1 LPAPCFKGHEE
12 VEVLRSWEVE
22 LFGRK
27 IVVEHGKV
35 AKQAHGSVLLRMG
48 ESAVLATATMSD
60 NAVQGI
66 DFVPF
71 TVEFQEKFY
80 AAGKI
85 PGGFIKREGKPS
97 ESAILSARLIDRPI
111 RPLFPKKFR
120 NEVQAVVMVLS
131 ADPDNPPD
139 VMGITATSLALNIS
153 KIPFEGIVAGVRV
166 GYVDGSFVVFPTE
179 EQLGESKLDIVVA
192 GTKDAITM
200 VEGEASEIS
209 EDEMVKALMV
219 AHDAIKR
226 IVEFEEKIILEFQVE
241 KYLPEYPEPP
251 EGMVE
256 KFIEMVDLEELEKR
270 MLVKE
275 KHARKEA
282 LNSYRDELIEKFFA
296 EVWSVE
302 EGQDQEELTAFL
314 KEAYEDLVKEK
325 MRKMI
330 VEKGIRM
337 DGRKPDEIRPITCEV
352 GLLPRT
358 HGSALFTR
366 GETQSL
372 GIVTLGAPMD
382 EQIIDTLLEEGTKR
396 FMLHYNFPPFST
408 GEVKPLRGPSRR
420 EIGHG
425 HLAERALKAVI
436 PSEDDFPYTIR
447 VVSEILESNGS
458 SSMATVCS
466 GSMALMDAGVPIKK
480 HVAGVAMGLIIEA
493 DKAVILTDILGNE
506 DHYGDMDFKVAGTR
520 DGITAFQ
527 MDCKVSG
534 VSEEL
539 LREALERARRA
550 RMFILDRLYETIPAP
565 RPKVSKYAP
574 IIKMTQVD
582 PEKVGEIIGPGGKV
596 VKKIIKDFEVEV
608 SIDDDTGKVKVIGH
622 DEEKVDK
629 AIETVQEI
637 VKEIEIGSV
646 LIGRVTRIEPY
657 GIFLEIP
664 PGKIGL
670 LHQSKMGADAREF
683 MRNVKIGDTMEVEV
697 INIDELG
704 RLQFKLPGVE
714 VRQQSQPSRRT
725 KPSPKQPPRPK
736 PALRPQRAPRNVER
750 IKKEGE

>member
-1 LPAPCFKGHEE
+1 M
-12 VEVLRSWEVE
+12 RSWEVE

-27 IVVEHGKV
+27 IVVEHGRM
-35 AKQAHGSVLLRMG
+35 AKQAHGAVLLRMG

-60 NAVQGI
+60 SAVQGI
-66 DFVPF
+66 DFVPL

-120 NEVQAVVMVLS
+120 NEVQVIVMVLS

-139 VMGITATSLALNIS
+139 VMGITAASLALNIS

-166 GYVDGSFVVFPTE
+166 GYVDGEFVVFPTE
-179 EQLGESKLDIVVA
+179 EQLEKSRLDIVVA

-209 EDEMVKALMV
+209 EDEMVRALMV
-219 AHDAIKR
+219 AHEAIKQ
-226 IVEFEEKIILEFQVE
+226 IVAFEEKILSEFEIE
-241 KYLPEYPEPP
+241 KYQPEYPQPP

-256 KFIEMVDLEELEKR
+256 KFLEMVDLEELEKR

-282 LNSYRDELIEKFFA
+282 LDSYRDELMEKFFA
-296 EVWSVE
+296 EVWSLE
-302 EGQDQEELTAFL
+302 EDQDEEELKSFL
-314 KEAYEDLVKEK
+314 KEAYDDLVRER
-325 MRKMI
+325 MRRMI

-337 DGRKPDEIRPITCEV
+337 DGRRPDEIRPITCEV
-352 GLLPRT
+352 GVLPRT

-436 PSEDDFPYTIR
+436 PPEDDFPYTIR

-466 GSMALMDAGVPIKK
+466 GSMALMDAGVPIRK
-480 HVAGVAMGLIIEA
+480 HVAGVAMGLIIEP
-493 DKAVILTDILGNE
+493 DKTVILTDILGNE
-506 DHYGDMDFKVAGTR
+506 DHFGDMDFKVAGTE

-539 LREALERARRA
+539 LREALERARVA
-550 RMFILDRLYETIPAP
+550 RMYILERLKEAIPAP
-565 RPKVSKYAP
+565 RPHVSKYAP

-596 VKKIIKDFEVEV
+596 VKKITKDFDVEI
-608 SIDDDTGKVKVIGH
+608 SIDDETGKVKVIGH
-622 DEEKVDK
+622 DEKKVDD
-629 AIETVQEI
+629 AIRTIEEI
-637 VKEIEIGSV
+637 VKEIEVGTV

-670 LHQSKMGADAREF
+670 LHQSKMGADAKEF
-683 MRNVKIGDTMEVEV
+683 MKNVKIGDTLEVEV
-697 INIDELG
+697 VNIDELG
-704 RLQFKLPGVE
+704 RLQFKRPGVE
-714 VRQQSQPSRRT
+714 VVQSSRQSRH
-725 KPSPKQPPRPK
+725 KQPARPK
-736 PALRPQRAPRNVER
+736 PAIRPQRAPKKVER
-750 IKKEGE
+750 SKREGS

>member
-1 LPAPCFKGHEE
+1 MK
-12 VEVLRSWEVE
+12 VWETE
-22 LFGRK
+22 IYGRK
-27 IVVEHGKV
+27 LRVEHGKV
-35 AKQAHGSVLLRMG
+35 AKQADGSVMVKMG
-48 ESAVLATATMSD
+48 DSVVLATATMSD
-60 NAVQGI
+60 KAVEGI
-66 DFVPF
+66 DFVPL

-120 NEVQAVVMVLS
+120 NETQVIVMVLS
-131 ADPDNPPD
+131 VDQDNPPD
-139 VMGITATSLALNIS
+139 VLGITASSLALNVS
-153 KIPFEGIVAGVRV
+153 RIPFEGVVAGVRV
-166 GYVDGSFVVFPTE
+166 GYVDGRFVVFPTE
-179 EQLGESKLDIVVA
+179 EQLEKSKLDIVVA

-200 VEGEASEIS
+200 VEGEASEVS

-219 AHDAIKR
+219 AHEAIKK
-226 IVEFEEKIILEFQVE
+226 IVEFEEKIIEDLSVE
-241 KYLPEYPEPP
+241 KYQPEYPEPP

-256 KFIEMVDLEELEKR
+256 EFLKLVDKEEFEKRLLVKGKHERSEALEEY
-270 MLVKE
+270 KE
-275 KHARKEA
+275 
-282 LNSYRDELIEKFFA
+282 NLIEKFFS
-296 EVWSVE
+296 EVWKVQEEEEVE
-302 EGQDQEELTAFL
+302 ELKKFL
-314 KEAYEDLVKEK
+314 NEAYEDLIRER
-325 MRKMI
+325 MRRLI
-330 VEKGIRM
+330 VEKEIRI

-352 GLLPRT
+352 GVLPRT

-436 PSEDDFPYTIR
+436 PDEDVFPYTIR

-466 GSMALMDAGVPIKK
+466 GSMALMDAGVPVKK
-480 HVAGVAMGLIIEA
+480 HVAGVAMGLVVEP
-493 DKAVILTDILGNE
+493 DKTVILTDILGNE
-506 DHYGDMDFKVAGTR
+506 DHFGDMDFKVAGTR

-539 LREALERARRA
+539 LRKALERARVA
-550 RMFILDRLYETIPAP
+550 RMFILDKLYETIPEP
-565 RPKVSKYAP
+565 RPHVSKFAP
-574 IIKMTQVD
+574 VIKMTQID
-582 PEKVGEIIGPGGKV
+582 PEKVGEIIGPGGKI
-596 VKKIIKDFEVEV
+596 VKKITKEFEIEI
-608 SIDDDTGKVKVIGH
+608 SIDDETGKVKIIGKN
-622 DEEKVDK
+622 EESVDR
-629 AIETVQEI
+629 AIEYIQEI
-637 VKEIEIGSV
+637 VKEVEVGAIV
-646 LIGRVTRIEPY
+646 IGRVTRIEPY

-664 PGKIGL
+664 PGKVGL
-670 LHQSKMGADAREF
+670 LHQSRMGSDSKSF
-683 MRNVKIGDTMEVEV
+683 MRNIKVGDMMEVEV
-697 INIDELG
+697 INVDELG
-704 RLQFKLPGVE
+704 RLQFKRPGV
-714 VRQQSQPSRRT
+714 SD
-725 KPSPKQPPRPK
+725 PK
-736 PALRPQRAPRNVER
+736 PQRRHHGHQHYRNDSRKTQRVHEKFER
-750 IKKEGE
+750 KQEGE

>member
-1 LPAPCFKGHEE
+1 MK
-12 VEVLRSWEVE
+12 VWETE
-22 LFGRK
+22 IYGRK
-27 IVVEHGKV
+27 LRVEHGKV
-35 AKQAHGSVLLRMG
+35 AKQADGSVMVRMG
-48 ESAVLATATMSD
+48 DSVVLATATMSD
-60 NAVQGI
+60 KAVEGI
-66 DFVPF
+66 DFVPL

-120 NEVQAVVMVLS
+120 NETQVIVMVLS
-131 ADPDNPPD
+131 VDTDNPPD
-139 VMGITATSLALNIS
+139 VLGITAASLALNVS
-153 KIPFEGIVAGVRV
+153 RIPFEGVVAGVRV
-166 GYVDGSFVVFPTE
+166 GYVDGEFVVFPTE
-179 EQLGESKLDIVVA
+179 EQLERSKLDIVVA

-200 VEGEASEIS
+200 VEGEASEVS
-209 EDEMVKALMV
+209 EDEMVRALMI
-219 AHDAIKR
+219 AHEAIKK
-226 IVEFEEKIILEFQVE
+226 IVEFEEKIIEDLSVE
-241 KYLPEYPEPP
+241 KYQPEYPEPP

-256 KFIEMVDLEELEKR
+256 EFLKLVDKEEFEKRLLIKGKHERSEALEEY
-270 MLVKE
+270 KE
-275 KHARKEA
+275 
-282 LNSYRDELIEKFFA
+282 SLIEKFFSEIWKVEDEE
-296 EVWSVE
+296 EVE
-302 EGQDQEELTAFL
+302 DLKKFL
-314 KEAYEDLVKEK
+314 DEAYEDLIRER
-325 MRKMI
+325 MRRLI
-330 VEKGIRM
+330 VEREIRI

-352 GLLPRT
+352 GVLPRT

-436 PSEDDFPYTIR
+436 PDEDTFPYTIR

-466 GSMALMDAGVPIKK
+466 GSMALMDAGVPVKK
-480 HVAGVAMGLIIEA
+480 HVAGVAMGLVIEP
-493 DKAVILTDILGNE
+493 DKTVILTDILGNE
-506 DHYGDMDFKVAGTR
+506 DHFGDMDFKVAGTR

-539 LREALERARRA
+539 LREALERARVA
-550 RMFILDRLYETIPAP
+550 RMFILDKLYETIPEP
-565 RPKVSKYAP
+565 RPHVSKFAP
-574 IIKMTQVD
+574 VIKMTQVD

-596 VKKIIKDFEVEV
+596 VKKIIKDFDVEV
-608 SIDDDTGKVKVIGH
+608 SIDDETGKVKVIGK
-622 DEEKVDK
+622 DEESVDK
-629 AIETVQEI
+629 AIEYIQEI
-637 VKEIEIGSV
+637 VKEIEVGAIV
-646 LIGRVTRIEPY
+646 IGRVTRIEPY

-670 LHQSKMGADAREF
+670 LHQSKMGADPKSF
-683 MRNVKIGDTMEVEV
+683 MKNIKVGDMMEVEV
-697 INIDELG
+697 INVDELG
-704 RLQFKLPGVE
+704 RLQFKRPGVSE
-714 VRQQSQPSRRT
+714 
-725 KPSPKQPPRPK
+725 PK
-736 PALRPQRAPRNVER
+736 PQRKHYGHQHHRNDSRKTQRVHEKFER
-750 IKKEGE
+750 KQEGE